1 MADMGDK
8 QSGWSKAER
17 AALIRLLRMALI
29 LFLALAVA
37 GTIAALLSS
46 SMGAQ

>member
-8 QSGWSKAER
+8 RSGWSKAEK
-17 AALIRLLRMALI
+17 AALIKLLRMALI
-29 LFLALAVA
+29 LLLAIVVA

-46 SMGAQ
+46 SAGAI